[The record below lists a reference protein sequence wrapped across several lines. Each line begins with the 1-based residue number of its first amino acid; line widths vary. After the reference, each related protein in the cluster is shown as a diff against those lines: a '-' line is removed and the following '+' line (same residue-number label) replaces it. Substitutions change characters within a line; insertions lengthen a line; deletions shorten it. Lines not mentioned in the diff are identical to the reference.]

1 METAIRAL
9 EDALDLAADAAV
21 LGRLLERIRGLIA
34 GWAAPGCDALAVGR
48 AASRLYDA
56 FLVRAAVLA
65 RPWPLQSP
73 EPPDLADPPDPANAP
88 ALPESPEPPDA
99 GGRFALVVL
108 GSQGRREQFLA
119 TDQDNALILANDCD
133 TAPTQAAFAAYAGR
147 LAAVLG
153 QAGMPPCPKGIMAAS
168 PDWRKTLSQWRDAI
182 DAAAGRP
189 DEAAVLT
196 VSLLADVRPVWG
208 DATLAG
214 AVTAHLLRRVGE
226 TPLLARGLARE
237 ALRFGPPALLF
248 GHLAAGRFGLGQHT
262 VIDLKGEAVYP
273 LILGI
278 KALALDAGI
287 AAPDTLGR
295 LDGLVA
301 ARVLGEP
308 FAKDVQSALNAIQAL
323 RLTAQAK
330 AWRTGAPME
339 NKVVPARLE
348 AVSLSGLEGALK
360 AAGRLRD
367 VLEHHFSL
375 RCLT

>member
-1 METAIRAL
+1 MERAVRNL
-9 EDALDLAADAAV
+9 ETELSLAADVAE
-21 LGRLLERIRGLIA
+21 LGRLLERIRVLIA
-34 GWAAPGCDALAVGR
+34 DWATPGCDALAVGR

-56 FLVRAAVLA
+56 FLVRSAALA
-65 RPWPLQSP
+65 RPWPPESP
-73 EPPDLADPPDPANAP
+73 DPPDVAALPELPDAAEPANAL
-88 ALPESPEPPDA
+88 AQADA
-99 GGRFALVVL
+99 AGRFALVVL

-133 TAPTQAAFAAYAGR
+133 TTPTQAVFSAFAGR

-182 DAAAGRP
+182 DDAAGQP
-189 DEAAVLT
+189 DEGAVLA
-196 VSLLADVRPVWG
+196 VSLLADLRPVCG
-208 DATLAG
+208 DATLAA

-273 LILGI
+273 LILGV

-287 AAPDTLGR
+287 AAPDTVGR

-301 ARVLGEP
+301 ARLLGEP
-308 FAKDVQSALNAIQAL
+308 FAKDVQSALNCIQAL

-339 NKVVPARLE
+339 NRVVPARLE
-348 AVSLSGLEGALK
+348 AASLAGLEGALK